1 MSEIVTPAQVERRL
15 RNLSDELDQAHK
27 ELVKAE
33 NNYSMSTAAYEIAIA
48 KTRIELASKSAPS
61 GKNYTVQEREDMAI
75 VDNQLLHIKM
85 READAIVRAARAN
98 TVIVKTQIDLA
109 RSLGC
114 LLYTSP
120 SPRD

>member
-98 TVIVKTQIDLA
+98 TVRVKTQIDLA
-109 RSLGC
+109 RSLG
-114 LLYTSP
+114 TSVR
-120 SPRD
+120 SGFDL